1 EVKGIEVAGKYR
13 DVSRAEISH
22 RRRAMLQFRE
32 TKERGGG
39 GTQRQ
44 LDGAVAFFDLVPG
57 ELIRHL
63 LAIEVGMRPGVGANR
78 MPGSRHLP
86 EDLRMI
92 SGVLAD
98 RKKHRLGAF
107 VRQRLEHCRGMARPR
122 AIIECQH
129 DFPVGEKVELLEM
142 LEAESGS
149 ARGVQ

>member
-1 EVKGIEVAGKYR
+1 MLLEIMHQDDALALLVELGHHGVDDLRGVLCPEVKGIEVAGKYR
-13 DVSRAEISH
+13 DVSGAEISH
-22 RRRAMLQFRE
+22 RGGAMLQFRE

-44 LDGAVAFFDLVPG
+44 LDGAVAFFALVPG
-57 ELIRHL
+57 ELMRRL

-92 SGVLAD
+92 AGVLAD

-107 VRQRLEHCRGMARPR
+107 VREH
-122 AIIECQH
+122 
-129 DFPVGEKVELLEM
+129 L
-142 LEAESGS
+142 
-149 ARGVQ
+149 